1 MTINIFEYAAR
12 NKLRFDTEKGEVY
25 VEDLY
30 DMPLK
35 ARNNFDL
42 DTTAKIINRCL
53 KQQEEESFV
62 STPTKNSNDLSIKLD
77 IVKHIIAVKLEEKNS
92 KEQSKANEAQRKK
105 LQEVI
110 ARKKDSALEALSVED
125 LEKMAAE
132 LS

>member
-42 DTTAKIINRCL
+42 DTTAKMINRCL